1 MAIHLKDLPLDMQM
15 KVVKGL
21 SVEDQVM
28 LAQQKMGEVL
38 DLVGAKSASKK
49 AKEWLRDSPEVE
61 ETCRTIQMQV
71 LCIALACG
79 KLEAAKWLRN
89 RIKNSDLEI
98 PEGPARD
105 LYEEYL
111 RRGEQ

>member
-1 MAIHLKDLPLDMQM
+1 MAIHLKDLPLDVQM
-15 KVVKGL
+15 KVVKDL

-38 DLVGAKSASKK
+38 DLVRAKPAGKK
-49 AKEWLRDSPEVE
+49 AKDWLRDNPEVE
-61 ETCRTIQMQV
+61 ETCRTIQMQT

-89 RIKNSDLEI
+89 RIKNPDLEV
-98 PEGPARD
+98 PKGPARD

-111 RRGEQ
+111 RRKEQ